1 MDGKPESS
9 QPDVKYK
16 QALV

>member
-1 MDGKPESS
+1 MDRETECS

-16 QALV
+16 

>member
-1 MDGKPESS
+1 MDGEPECS

-16 QALV
+16 